1 MQELERSEM
10 SKNECTKILES
21 KQQENNDLLDMVK
34 ELEQLTESQSRTLVL
49 KESQIEALET
59 KSRLLENERLVME
72 KKNQENSDLKNRNK
86 RCIET
91 ISKSSSEMNE
101 LKKELDG
108 VMGNQRLLESRVFE
122 KESLIIELNHQI
134 KVLKGQIEKYG
145 NAIEERDRVIE
156 DLRSKK
162 YLNFPR

>member
-1 MQELERSEM
+1 M

-21 KQQENNDLLDMVK
+21 KQQENNDLLEMVK

-108 VMGNQRLLESRVFE
+108 VIGNRRLL
-122 KESLIIELNHQI
+122 
-134 KVLKGQIEKYG
+134 G